1 MADISVGN
9 GQGITQAI
17 ASKLGLSKTDCKNIK
32 ASTWQSVMS
41 LVDQANTASIQ
52 NNKGSIFGGGNNV
65 NDNTNKASWKSD
77 VRVQAGQTMQFD
89 DSVFGKIKQLLTA
102 SKADAAA
109 ATAATAQTTQT
120 SSVSQTGATEAA
132 NAAATSPGV
141 VDSSGVYR
149 TSTPVLVA
157 DTPIEGDAK
166 TGKAAAQTLD
176 NMLTS
181 GTGEIN
187 FTSEEWREL
196 AAKPN
201 KTPEEI
207 QKLDT
212 EYNTNIQK
220 LGNSM
225 TKYISETFANGGD
238 IDSAAFMQFQN
249 NGAMNLEGL
258 TAEEKSTLE
267 TSNQIAFN
275 RIDVNGDGK
284 IDNKE
289 MTAFMH
295 ALDFDDKNRMGGVIK
310 AEDYYN
316 CASQLD
322 DPNQNLL
329 DTKINYCY
337 NKLYGNE
344 EE

>member
-65 NDNTNKASWKSD
+65 NNITNKASRKTD
-77 VRVQAGQTMQFD
+77 FKVQAGQTMQID

-132 NAAATSPGV
+132 NAAATSLGV

-176 NMLTS
+176 NMLTN

>member
-65 NDNTNKASWKSD
+65 NNITNKASWKTAFK
-77 VRVQAGQTMQFD
+77 VQAGQTMQID

-176 NMLTS
+176 NMLRS